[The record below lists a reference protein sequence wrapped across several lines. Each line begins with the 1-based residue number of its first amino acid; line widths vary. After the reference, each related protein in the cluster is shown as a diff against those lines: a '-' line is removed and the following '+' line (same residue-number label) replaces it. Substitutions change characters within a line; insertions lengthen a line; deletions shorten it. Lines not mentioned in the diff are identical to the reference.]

1 MGVQGLQDYIE
12 AHCQRAC
19 VSVELQRIA
28 RGRVGKRP
36 PNAPLCLVVDAENCL
51 HRLYGGSFRDWVCGG
66 QWNEMLAF
74 VGALTRACHAANIE
88 LVVCFNGAV
97 EKPRLPEWIKR
108 QNNNRQ
114 TAYQIFCHLH
124 NKATPPPK
132 VWFTPPVSL
141 ASCIRLALR
150 HFGVRCY
157 QSLTDHHH
165 EVMAFCRQHEFHG
178 VVARDSDYAVFDP
191 PRYFSSEKLKLS
203 RNGRSLTTVQ
213 YLMDE
218 VGKELG
224 LTPEKLV
231 VFAALLGNH
240 ILPDEDLASFHWA
253 LLGPTHPLAGLKVR
267 AHQLVLPP
275 CDVVIK
281 AVADYVKNLPS
292 VDDLDK
298 VAQDV
303 FQHSDT
309 RKEDKMK
316 KFKESVM
323 YYRAG
328 TKDGNWPILQAVD
341 PQPSTNQEPD
351 TGTDDTPQQQP
362 QECAGVKEATMPEI
376 VVSEVME
383 SAQEGNPQIVVSKE
397 LDTVNEDLQN
407 ALKSEIEAQLEDDLD
422 RKMQNMTLETI
433 EDSSSETSTLDS
445 SQELTNIATASEET
459 KAAGDMSPSERFSP
473 KVAWE
478 KITREEEERERE
490 EALRRGGDPADD
502 SKGGPPQVTR
512 MASPASQASTSDTT
526 STTSSSANQ
535 TPEAKDPTAGI
546 PSLMSTPVRQYL
558 DVTIPKLPTI
568 SPSVLRTA
576 QYRHKLGLMNPW
588 IYQIITQ
595 GEIKIDLTLEDDA
608 MKDLPSAAELWRP
621 ARQLTYGILFNV
633 AHQGKK
639 KKGKEQAPRRQVI
652 VKEWCVQKGR
662 SIQKPE
668 LVEAL
673 PLDWKVSRGP
683 YVFRTDVPKVKQLW
697 FGQEIEDKNRRLRAF
712 LSCMLA
718 DTPAMLKPLYVPHH
732 LLVLCC
738 VLRYMLQWPGRPLLR
753 RHELDA
759 FLAQSVDPRLAN
771 PQALETM
778 QVPMVTTRGVQIAA
792 LFMRGVETAM
802 FANEACGAPIV
813 WELTC
818 PWLFFDG
825 KLFHTKLL
833 KSSANK
839 PLRELCD
846 GQMDQVA
853 KVERMRQS
861 ILEGLTNDWAR
872 MPLPRMGP
880 MGMGGYG
887 GLLPPP
893 NLRPAGSLGPLP
905 GRGRGLAG
913 KINNLGKPVSGRGG
927 KLQIAGIPVGEWAGN
942 PSGVG
947 NYQPPQVTSVGGY
960 RKGVSYQIPPRG
972 RGMSRGGMAMRGR
985 GAMHPMYHGA
995 RSAAAWGIQ
1004 DPGMYYDYSQA
1015 APYYMG
1021 TYPLPGQQY
1030 RNKKNKKNKKGNN
1043 NKGGKV
1049 QEQGQ
1054 GAGGVGEA
1062 GDASSQLAGITL
1074 ALRNKVQSKGR
1085 GRGCTVETGDAEV
1098 GGGAIPVSQL
1108 GAGEMK
1114 DVATEEEDVEQTANG
1129 DLTELDA
1136 AAVEN
1141 ADDDVEVSS
1150 SDDSE
1155 DEEDLVATVTSTV
1168 LEEVATVTSTELE
1181 EASEVSSACLEET
1194 VDVTIADLETDAALS
1209 KASLLE
1215 GSEHDLSTDSVEL
1228 QNGNVMSPDS
1238 GLGDHSTPEKASSL
1252 TDTATSQEVQG

>member
-74 VGALTRACHAANIE
+74 IGALTRACHAANIE

-150 HFGVRCY
+150 HYGVRCY

-281 AVADYVKNLPS
+281 AVAEYVKNLPS

-303 FQHSDT
+303 FQHSET
-309 RKEDKMK
+309 RKDDKMK

-341 PQPSTNQEPD
+341 PQPSSNQEPD
-351 TGTDDTPQQQP
+351 ADTDHTPQQQP
-362 QECAGVKEATMPEI
+362 QE
-376 VVSEVME
+376 
-383 SAQEGNPQIVVSKE
+383 SAQQGNPQIVVSKE

-407 ALKSEIEAQLEDDLD
+407 ALRSEIEAQLEDDLD

-445 SQELTNIATASEET
+445 SQELTNIATASEEN
-459 KAAGDMSPSERFSP
+459 K
-473 KVAWE
+473 
-478 KITREEEERERE
+478 
-490 EALRRGGDPADD
+490 
-502 SKGGPPQVTR
+502 
-512 MASPASQASTSDTT
+512 ASTSDTT
-526 STTSSSANQ
+526 STTSSSTNP
-535 TPEAKDPTAGI
+535 TPETKDPTAGI
-546 PSLMSTPVRQYL
+546 PSLMSTPVRPYL

-595 GEIKIDLTLEDDA
+595 GEIKIDLTLEDEA

-697 FGQEIEDKNRRLRAF
+697 FGQEVEDKNRRLRAF

-771 PQALETM
+771 PQALEAM

-802 FANEACGAPIV
+802 FANEACGAPVV

-893 NLRPAGSLGPLP
+893 NLRPAGLGPLP

-913 KINNLGKPVSGRGG
+913 KVNNLGKPVSGRGG

-972 RGMSRGGMAMRGR
+972 RGMARGGMAMRGR

-1015 APYYMG
+1015 TPYYMG

-1043 NKGGKV
+1043 KGGKA

-1054 GAGGVGEA
+1054 GQGPGGVGEA
-1062 GDASSQLAGITL
+1062 GDATSQLAGITL

-1108 GAGEMK
+1108 GSGEGK

-1129 DLTELDA
+1129 DLMELDSA
-1136 AAVEN
+1136 PVEV
-1141 ADDDVEVSS
+1141 ADGDVEVSS
-1150 SDDSE
+1150 SEESE
-1155 DEEDLVATVTSTV
+1155 DEDDLVATVTTTV
-1168 LEEVATVTSTELE
+1168 LEEA
-1181 EASEVSSACLEET
+1181 AEVSSTGQEGE
-1194 VDVTIADLETDAALS
+1194 VPDVTIAELETDAPTLG
-1209 KASLLE
+1209 KGSLLE
-1215 GSEHDLSTDSVEL
+1215 EEEHDLSTDSGEL
-1228 QNGNVMSPDS
+1228 QNGSVMSPDS
-1238 GLGDHSTPEKASSL
+1238 GLGDHSTPEKPSSL